1 MGFDTE
7 TKDGH
12 CIYWPEKRSVTV
24 KRSVKFNFKDEI
36 EISIPI
42 LPLGKDKPEML
53 PVVTSDED
61 VEKMD
66 EVAEI
71 LSTEGQD
78 K

>member
-12 CIYWPEKRSVTV
+12 DIYWPEKRSVTV
-24 KRSVKFNFKDEI
+24 ERSVKFNFKDEI
-36 EISIPI
+36 EVPIPI
-42 LPLGKDKPEML
+42 LPLGKDKPEMP

-66 EVAEI
+66 EVAKI
-71 LSTEGQD
+71 PSTEG
-78 K
+78 